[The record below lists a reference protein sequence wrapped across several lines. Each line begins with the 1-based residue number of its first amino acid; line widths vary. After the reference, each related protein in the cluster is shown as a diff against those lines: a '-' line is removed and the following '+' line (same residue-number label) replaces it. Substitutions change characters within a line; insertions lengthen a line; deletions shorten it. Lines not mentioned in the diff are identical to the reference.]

1 MAFKMKDGTGLYKI
15 EKKKNSAYPKHGGK
29 HTSLVDKIKSAGKAV
44 IENVGKV
51 HGHGSSNSLSHS
63 IARSYRKNK
72 KEYRDQ
78 YK

>member
-15 EKKKNSAYPKHGGK
+15 EKKKNSAFPSHGGK
-29 HTSLVDKIKSAGKAV
+29 HTSTVDKVKSLGKAI

-51 HGHGSSNSLSHS
+51 NKRGGGNSIVHKIS
-63 IARSYRKNK
+63 RSYRQNK